1 MGCIGIWRIQTIRRD
16 IMFWKKDQTDEEKK
30 DQYAALKIAL
40 KIAIRRIAGE
50 ELKKTKE
57 GQILALVCAG
67 LTAASGDQYDDVVAE
82 VMDQYTDWF
91 DEDPMLK
98 QDIADIL
105 ALMGLSDVDVD
116 IQKVDAVMGTV
127 CSLVS

>member
-1 MGCIGIWRIQTIRRD
+1 
-16 IMFWKKDQTDEEKK
+16 MFWKKDQTEEEKK
-30 DQYAALKIAL
+30 DQYAALKVAL
-40 KIAIRRIAGE
+40 KIALRRIAGE
-50 ELKKTKE
+50 EIKKTKE
-57 GQILALVCAG
+57 GQILAMICVG
-67 LTAASGDQYDDVVAE
+67 LSGAKGDQYDDVVAD

-91 DEDPMLK
+91 EEDPMLK

-105 ALMGLSDVDVD
+105 TLMGLGDIDVD